1 MEKEQITYGI
11 KFKDKLGY
19 ALGDAGGQLSFSLI
33 SSFQQMFYT
42 DVLKIKPSKIS
53 TLLFI
58 ARIWDAINDPMW
70 GGFIDS
76 RKPTRFGRFRPYI
89 FGASIPLAIAAVLMF
104 TQIPGLSPSQYLI
117 FAYITY
123 IFYGMMYTGAN
134 IPYGSL
140 ASVVTTD
147 EVERSSL
154 SMWRSVG
161 AGGGGLPATIILP
174 MLVYST
180 VEGTDIKYL
189 DGGKLTTAVAVL
201 AVISIGVYFLHFK
214 LTKERVSLPPKQKD
228 TKYSPAKAIT
238 AFLKNKP
245 FMIMCVVNMFLIGFQ
260 FYTQTY
266 YNYLLKN
273 YYNRPELYSYVTV
286 FTYLPMGMLLPFM
299 GKLVRRFGKK
309 EICTFGVAVSAV
321 VNLILFALRGSSLV
335 ANPYVFLAFLFFS
348 GAGQTFLVLEVW
360 ALVMDVLDYHE
371 LRTGRCEEGTGYAC
385 ISFMRKIGQ
394 TAAGSGSAALL
405 GVIGYDVNAV
415 QQNSQVLDKLYDVST
430 LVPAIVMILLFI
442 TLKFFYP
449 FTKAKLAEMKEQLAA
464 QRAE

>member
-11 KFKDKLGY
+11 KFKDKIGY
-19 ALGDAGGQLSFSLI
+19 ALGDAGGLLSFSLI

-53 TLLFI
+53 ALMLV
-58 ARIWDAINDPMW
+58 ARIWDAVNDPMW

-76 RKPTRFGRFRPYI
+76 RKPTRYGRFRPYI
-89 FGASIPLAIAAVLMF
+89 LGASIPLAIAAVLMF
-104 TQIPGLSPSQYLI
+104 TQIPGLSPSQYLV

-134 IPYGSL
+134 IPFGSL

-147 EVERSSL
+147 EIERSSL

-161 AGGGGLPATIILP
+161 AGAGGLPATILLP

-180 VEGTDIKYL
+180 VDGTDIKYL

-201 AVISIGVYFLHFK
+201 AVLSVLVYFIHFK
-214 LTKERVSLPPKQKD
+214 LTKERVTLPPKQKD
-228 TKYSPAKAIT
+228 TKYSPVKSIG
-238 AFLKNKP
+238 AFIKNKP
-245 FMIMCVVNMFLIGFQ
+245 FMVMCIVNMLLIGFQ

-273 YYNRPELYSYVTV
+273 FYNRPELYSYVTV

-299 GKLVRRFGKK
+299 GKLVRKYGKK
-309 EICTFGVAVSAV
+309 EICSVGIAVAAV
-321 VNLILFALRGSSLV
+321 VNILLFALRGSTLA
-335 ANPYVFLAFLFFS
+335 ANPYIFLVFIFLS
-348 GAGQTFLVLEVW
+348 GAGQTFLILEIW

-385 ISFMRKIGQ
+385 VSFMRKIGQ
-394 TAAGSGSAALL
+394 TAAGAGSAALL
-405 GVIGYDVNAV
+405 DVIGYDVNAV
-415 QQNSQVLDKLYDVST
+415 QQTKPVLDKLYDVST
-430 LVPAIVMILLFI
+430 LVPAIVLILLFI

-449 FTKAKLAEMKEQLAA
+449 FSKARLAEMKGQLEIS
-464 QRAE
+464 RAD